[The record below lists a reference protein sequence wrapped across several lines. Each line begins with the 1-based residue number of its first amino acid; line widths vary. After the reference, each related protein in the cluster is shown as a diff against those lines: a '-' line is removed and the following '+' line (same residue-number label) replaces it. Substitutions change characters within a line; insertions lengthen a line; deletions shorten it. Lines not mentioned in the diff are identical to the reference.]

1 MPLIELEKI
10 VKTFPMGVEQVNALN
25 GIDLTVEEGEFL
37 AILGPSG
44 SGKSTLMHILGFLD
58 NPTAGRIQ
66 FDGQDSTTFSPT
78 QRARMRS
85 EKIGFVFQGFNL
97 LPRLNVYHNVILPL
111 SYHRGHLDSPRQRAL
126 QALEQVGLSPR
137 LRHRPSQ
144 LSGGQRQRV
153 AIARALINEPR
164 LILADEPTGNL
175 DSNTAQNILEL
186 FARLNRKGRTIVL
199 VTHDAQVA
207 AHARRQIHMLDGRI
221 IQDER
226 T

>member
-1 MPLIELEKI
+1 MALIELQKI
-10 VKTFPMGVEQVNALN
+10 IKTYPMGVETVRALD
-25 GIDLTVEEGEFL
+25 GIDLRVEEGEFL

-58 NPTAGRIQ
+58 NPTSGTIH
-66 FDGQDSTTFSPT
+66 FDGKESASYSAA
-78 QRARMRS
+78 QRAGLRS
-85 EKIGFVFQGFNL
+85 EKIGFVFQIFNL

-111 SYHRGHLDSPRQRAL
+111 SYHHHIRGDTRVRAL
-126 QALEQVGLSPR
+126 KALQQVGLEHR
-137 LRHRPSQ
+137 IRHRPSQ

-175 DSNTAQNILEL
+175 DSGTAQNILGL
-186 FARLNRKGRTIVL
+186 FSELNRQGRTIVL

-207 AHARRQIHMLDGRI
+207 AFARRQIHMLDGRI
-221 IQDER
+221 VKDVLS
-226 T
+226 